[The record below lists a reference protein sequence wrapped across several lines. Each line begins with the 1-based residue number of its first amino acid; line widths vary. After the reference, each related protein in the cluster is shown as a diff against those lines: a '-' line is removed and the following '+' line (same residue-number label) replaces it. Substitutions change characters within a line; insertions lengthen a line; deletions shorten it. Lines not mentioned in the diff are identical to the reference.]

1 MHEFLLI
8 NNYSFTRLGAHYRSG
23 KEGTAQDFEVE
34 RIISHNRY
42 KRPYGMAHD
51 IAMLKLRNPA
61 QINRHVSLACMPGSS
76 GEVQVGKTCW
86 VTGNNIPQ
94 GPSEMREL
102 RFEIFT

>member
-1 MHEFLLI
+1 MEEFLLI
-8 NNYSFTRLGAHYRSG
+8 NNSSFIRLGAHYRSG
-23 KEGTAQDFEVE
+23 KEGTEQDFEVE
-34 RIISHNRY
+34 RIISHSKY

-86 VTGNNIPQ
+86 VTGNNKAQ

-102 RFEIFT
+102 SFEIYA